1 MNTPRACRSTS
12 SVHQS
17 GTVHEQQPQHS
28 TIKRHWNHTHTPAKT
43 PSQNTSKHS
52 AGARVARG
60 GGQKVQCLRFKSA
73 CLDDVSGID
82 GLPGM
87 LSAAPG
93 TLTRQTQLFS
103 TGNLVR
109 GCASI
114 SVCVSLHW
122 CVGEAG
128 TFSSCCAPYLPN
140 RCNHRPATA

>member
-1 MNTPRACRSTS
+1 M
-12 SVHQS
+12 H
-17 GTVHEQQPQHS
+17 GQQPQ
-28 TIKRHWNHTHTPAKT
+28 TQLENATGTTHTPAKT
-43 PSQNTSKHS
+43 PCQNTSKHS

-60 GGQKVQCLRFKSA
+60 RGQKVQCLLFKSA
-73 CLDDVSGID
+73 CLDDASGID

-87 LSAAPG
+87 FSAAPG

-103 TGNLVR
+103 TGNFVR

-140 RCNHRPATA
+140 RRNHKPATA